1 MIDQYHRSEVICL
14 VNRLAELAERVGFKS
29 WEVETLISVRHGV
42 WPLSASRC
50 EMWWPTEVQ
59 AQRIRALV
67 EVCAGA
73 VAMMG
78 HDAAKWLRR
87 RNVGLGQ
94 SPIGFLLSRAN
105 GLAEMHDLLLREA
118 GQC

>member
-1 MIDQYHRSEVICL
+1 
-14 VNRLAELAERVGFKS
+14 
-29 WEVETLISVRHGV
+29 
-42 WPLSASRC
+42 
-50 EMWWPTEVQ
+50 
-59 AQRIRALV
+59 
-67 EVCAGA
+67 
-73 VAMMG
+73 MG